1 MDRTRDK
8 NWTNRSKIWGSQQKM
23 NHTTNQSL
31 SQNMMHS
38 VKKFLFNAV
47 FIVFWAAGM
56 SVSLAQ
62 NAIEDLAVTKAAGG
76 RTIVTMTLKEPPAG
90 SPAAF
95 SIVSPPRI
103 AVDFAGTSNAL
114 GRTLQEVNEPVL
126 RSLNVVQ
133 AGVRTRVVFNL
144 TRLQS
149 YETKVD
155 GRVVT
160 LSMFDAAGATQADS
174 GAEVSRFA
182 PKQTD
187 AVSVTYGLRDV
198 DFRRGRD
205 GEGRIVVELSDSG
218 SGFDIKNSGKTLI
231 VDLLRTTVPRNLER
245 KIDASD
251 FGTPVVSVDTFQQGP
266 NARLVIEPKG
276 LWEHTAYQTDNRL
289 IIEVR
294 PLVEDPNK
302 LTQGT
307 RGGYKGD
314 KLSLNFQDVAVRSVL
329 QVIGDFTGLNIVVSD
344 TVAGNLTLRLRDV
357 PWDQALDLV
366 MQTRGLDMR
375 KNGNVVYIAPKEEL
389 ATKEKLELESK
400 QQITDLEPLKTELFQ
415 LNYQKAEAVQ
425 KMLMGSSSGGN
436 TGSGIGGGGAA
447 SVGVSSGG
455 GILSKR
461 GSAVVDVRT
470 NLLMVQDIPA
480 KLDEVRRLLVRLDI
494 PVKQVM
500 IETRIVV
507 ADDRFSRQLGAR
519 FGQQTAQKIGNY
531 SVGSSGQIGQI
542 DNITKDGTVTFT
554 SGATPIATGVPPW
567 RQLVQTIPGTLG
579 VNLPVANAAGQL
591 ALTFLNLGSGNMVN
605 LELSAMEAN
614 NRGKVVSSPRLVT
627 SDNKRAIIEQGTEIP
642 YTTPGSGAAAI
653 PAVAFKKAVLSLAV
667 TPQITPDGKIIM
679 ELEIK
684 KDSVGVQFQ
693 LQGGGSIPSIDT
705 KALATQITVNNGE
718 TAVIGGIYEENTRG
732 DVTKVPVLGDIP
744 YIGALFR
751 NTTKSENKSELL
763 IFITPRIVS
772 ESLSSIK

>member
-1 MDRTRDK
+1 MNSNTTK
-8 NWTNRSKIWGSQQKM
+8 FWGTGMMRSYFHALGLLF
-23 NHTTNQSL
+23 SL
-31 SQNMMHS
+31 T
-38 VKKFLFNAV
+38 LC
-47 FIVFWAAGM
+47 AAGF
-56 SVSLAQ
+56 SAAKAQ
-62 NAIEDLAVTKAAGG
+62 NVIEDLSVNKAAGG
-76 RTIVTMTLKEPPAG
+76 RTVVTMTLKEAPAG
-90 SPAAF
+90 TPAAF

-103 AVDFAGTSNAL
+103 AIDFANTSNAL
-114 GRTLQEVNEPVL
+114 GRTLQEVNEPIL

-133 AGVRTRVVFNL
+133 AGPRTRVVFNL

-149 YETKVD
+149 YETKVE

-160 LSMFDAAGATQADS
+160 LSMFDAAGATQADA
-174 GAEVSRFA
+174 GAEVTRFA

-187 AVSVTYGLRDV
+187 AVSASYGLRDV
-198 DFRRGRD
+198 DFRRGKD
-205 GEGRIVVELSDSG
+205 GEGRIVIELSDAG
-218 SGFDIKNSGKTLI
+218 AGFDIKNQGKALI

-251 FGTPVVSVDTFQQGP
+251 FGTPVLSVDTFQQGP
-266 NARLVIEPKG
+266 NTRMVIEPKG

-425 KMLMGSSSGGN
+425 RMLQGGSS
-436 TGSGIGGGGAA
+436 GGGGAGA
-447 SVGVSSGG
+447 APGAAAATASSGG

-461 GSAVVDVRT
+461 GSAVVDSRT
-470 NLLMVQDIPA
+470 NLLMVQDIPS

-519 FGQQTAQKIGNY
+519 FGQQTAQKI
-531 SVGSSGQIGQI
+531 SDKFVVGSSGQIGQI
-542 DNITKDGTVTFT
+542 DNVSRDGTVTFT
-554 SGATPIATGVPPW
+554 SGATPIAAGVPPW
-567 RQLVQTIPGTLG
+567 RQLVQSIPGTLG

-627 SDNKRAIIEQGTEIP
+627 SDNNRAIIEQGTEIP
-642 YTTPGSGAAAI
+642 YVSTGGTSG
-653 PAVAFKKAVLSLAV
+653 PTVAFKKAVLSLAV
-667 TPQITPDGKIIM
+667 TPQITPDNRIIM
-679 ELEIK
+679 ALEIK
-684 KDSVGVQFQ
+684 KDSVGINVAV
-693 LQGGGSIPSIDT
+693 QGGGSIPSIDT
-705 KALATQITVNNGE
+705 KNLTTQISVNNGE
-718 TAVIGGIYEENTRG
+718 TAVIGGIYEENTRS
-732 DVTKVPVLGDIP
+732 DVSKVPLLGDLP
-744 YIGALFR
+744 YVGALFR
-751 NTTKSENKSELL
+751 NTSKSENKTELL
-763 IFITPRIVS
+763 IFITPRVVS

>member
-1 MDRTRDK
+1 MNSNTTK
-8 NWTNRSKIWGSQQKM
+8 RSGSR
-23 NHTTNQSL
+23 
-31 SQNMMHS
+31 MMRN
-38 VKKFLFNAV
+38 L
-47 FIVFWAAGM
+47 
-56 SVSLAQ
+56 SLATFTWLITLIGSTTAFGQ
-62 NAIEDLAVTKAAGG
+62 NAIEDLSVNKAAGG
-76 RTIVTMTLKEPPAG
+76 RTVVTMTLKEAPAG
-90 SPAAF
+90 APTAF

-103 AVDFAGTSNAL
+103 AIDFANTGNAL
-114 GRTLQEVNEPVL
+114 GRTLQEVGEPIL

-133 AGVRTRVVFNL
+133 AGPRTRVVFNL

-149 YETKVD
+149 YETRVE

-160 LSMFDAAGATQADS
+160 LSMFDAAGATQADA
-174 GAEVSRFA
+174 GAEVTRFA

-187 AVSVTYGLRDV
+187 AVSASYGLRDV

-218 SGFDIKNSGKTLI
+218 SGFDIKNQGKALI

-266 NARLVIEPKG
+266 NTRMVIEPKG

-294 PLVEDPNK
+294 ALVEDPNK

-389 ATKEKLELESK
+389 STKEKLELESK

-425 KMLMGSSSGGN
+425 RMLQGSSSGGV
-436 TGSGIGGGGAA
+436 GAGAAAGAA
-447 SVGVSSGG
+447 SVSASSGG

-461 GSAVVDVRT
+461 GSAVVDPRT

-519 FGQQTAQKIGNY
+519 FGQQTAQKISDKY
-531 SVGSSGQIGQI
+531 VVGSSGQIGQI
-542 DNITKDGTVTFT
+542 DNVTRDGTVTFT
-554 SGATPIATGVPPW
+554 SGATAIAAGVPPW
-567 RQLVQTIPGTLG
+567 RQLVQSIPGTLG

-627 SDNKRAIIEQGTEIP
+627 SDNNKAIIEQGTEIP
-642 YTTPGSGAAAI
+642 YVSTGGTSG
-653 PAVAFKKAVLSLAV
+653 PTVAFKKAVLSLAV
-667 TPQITPDGKIIM
+667 TPQITPDNRIIM
-679 ELEIK
+679 ALEIK
-684 KDSVGVQFQ
+684 KDSVGINVAV
-693 LQGGGSIPSIDT
+693 QGGGSIPSIDT
-705 KALATQITVNNGE
+705 KNLTTQISVNNGE

-732 DVTKVPVLGDIP
+732 DVSKVPILGDLP

-751 NTTKSENKSELL
+751 NTTKSENKTELL
-763 IFITPRIVS
+763 IFITPRVVS

>member
-1 MDRTRDK
+1 MNSNTTK
-8 NWTNRSKIWGSQQKM
+8 LWGTGMMRSYFHALGLLF
-23 NHTTNQSL
+23 SL
-31 SQNMMHS
+31 T
-38 VKKFLFNAV
+38 LC
-47 FIVFWAAGM
+47 AAGF
-56 SVSLAQ
+56 SAAYAQ
-62 NAIEDLAVTKAAGG
+62 NVIEDLSVNKAAGG
-76 RTIVTMTLKEPPAG
+76 RTVVAMTLKEAPAG
-90 SPAAF
+90 TPAAF

-103 AVDFAGTSNAL
+103 AIDFANTTNAL
-114 GRTLQEVNEPVL
+114 GRTLQEVNEPIL

-133 AGVRTRVVFNL
+133 AGPRTRVVFNL

-149 YETKVD
+149 YETKVE

-160 LSMFDAAGATQADS
+160 LSMFDAPGASQADA
-174 GAEVSRFA
+174 GAEVTRFA

-187 AVSVTYGLRDV
+187 AVSASYGLRDV
-198 DFRRGRD
+198 DFRRGKD

-218 SGFDIKNSGKTLI
+218 AGFDIKNQGKALI

-266 NARLVIEPKG
+266 NTRMVIEPKG

-294 PLVEDPNK
+294 PLIEDPNK

-425 KMLMGSSSGGN
+425 RMLQGGSS
-436 TGSGIGGGGAA
+436 GGGGAGGA
-447 SVGVSSGG
+447 PGAAVATSSSG

-461 GSAVVDVRT
+461 GSAVVDSRT

-519 FGQQTAQKIGNY
+519 FGQQTAQKI
-531 SVGSSGQIGQI
+531 SDKFVVGSSGQIGQI
-542 DNITKDGTVTFT
+542 DNVSRDGTVTFT
-554 SGATPIATGVPPW
+554 SGATPIAAGVPPW
-567 RQLVQTIPGTLG
+567 RQLVQSVPGTLG

-627 SDNKRAIIEQGTEIP
+627 SDNTRAVIEQGSEIP
-642 YTTPGSGAAAI
+642 YVSTGGNSG
-653 PAVAFKKAVLSLAV
+653 PTVAFKKAVLSLAV
-667 TPQITPDGKIIM
+667 TPQITPDNRIIM
-679 ELEIK
+679 ALEIK
-684 KDSVGVQFQ
+684 KDSVGINVAV
-693 LQGGGSIPSIDT
+693 QGGGSIPSIDT
-705 KALATQITVNNGE
+705 KNLTTQISVNNGE
-718 TAVIGGIYEENTRG
+718 TAVIGGIYEENSRN
-732 DVTKVPVLGDIP
+732 DVSKVPLLGDLP
-744 YIGALFR
+744 YVGALFR
-751 NTTKSENKSELL
+751 NTSKSENKTELL
-763 IFITPRIVS
+763 IFITPRVVS

>member
-1 MDRTRDK
+1 MNSNTTK
-8 NWTNRSKIWGSQQKM
+8 FWGTGMMRSYFHALG
-23 NHTTNQSL
+23 TLFSL
-31 SQNMMHS
+31 T
-38 VKKFLFNAV
+38 LC
-47 FIVFWAAGM
+47 AAGF
-56 SVSLAQ
+56 SAAYAQ
-62 NAIEDLAVTKAAGG
+62 NVIEDLSVNKAAGG
-76 RTIVTMTLKEPPAG
+76 RTVVTMTLKEAPAG
-90 SPAAF
+90 TPAAF

-103 AVDFAGTSNAL
+103 AIDFANTTNAL
-114 GRTLQEVNEPVL
+114 GRTLQEVNEPIL

-133 AGVRTRVVFNL
+133 AGPRTRVVFNL

-149 YETKVD
+149 YETKVE

-160 LSMFDAAGATQADS
+160 LSMFDAAGATQADA
-174 GAEVSRFA
+174 GAEVTRFA

-187 AVSVTYGLRDV
+187 AVSASYGLRDV
-198 DFRRGRD
+198 DFRRGKD
-205 GEGRIVVELSDSG
+205 GEGRIVIELSDAG
-218 SGFDIKNSGKTLI
+218 AGFDIKNQGKALI

-251 FGTPVVSVDTFQQGP
+251 FGTPVLSVDTFQQGP
-266 NARLVIEPKG
+266 NARMVIEPKG

-294 PLVEDPNK
+294 PLIEDPNK

-415 LNYQKAEAVQ
+415 LNYQKADAVQ
-425 KMLMGSSSGGN
+425 RMLQGGSSSGG
-436 TGSGIGGGGAA
+436 GAGAA
-447 SVGVSSGG
+447 PGAAAATSSGG

-461 GSAVVDVRT
+461 GSAVVDSRT

-519 FGQQTAQKIGNY
+519 FGQQTAQKISDKY
-531 SVGSSGQIGQI
+531 VVGSSGQIGQI
-542 DNITKDGTVTFT
+542 DNVTRDGTVTFT
-554 SGATPIATGVPPW
+554 SGATPIAAGVPPW
-567 RQLVQTIPGTLG
+567 RQLVQSIPGTLG

-627 SDNKRAIIEQGTEIP
+627 SDNNRAIIEQGTEIP
-642 YTTPGSGAAAI
+642 YVSTGGQSG
-653 PAVAFKKAVLSLAV
+653 PTVAFKKAVLSLAV
-667 TPQITPDGKIIM
+667 TPQITPDNRIIM
-679 ELEIK
+679 ALEIK
-684 KDSVGVQFQ
+684 KDSVGINVAV
-693 LQGGGSIPSIDT
+693 QGGGSIPSIDT
-705 KALATQITVNNGE
+705 KNLTTQISVNNGE
-718 TAVIGGIYEENTRG
+718 TAVIGGIYEENTRS
-732 DVTKVPVLGDIP
+732 DVSKVPLLGDLP
-744 YIGALFR
+744 YVGALFR
-751 NTTKSENKSELL
+751 NTSKSENKTELL
-763 IFITPRIVS
+763 IFITPRVVS

>member
-1 MDRTRDK
+1 MNSNTTK
-8 NWTNRSKIWGSQQKM
+8 LWGTGMMRSYFHALGLLF
-23 NHTTNQSL
+23 SL
-31 SQNMMHS
+31 T
-38 VKKFLFNAV
+38 LC
-47 FIVFWAAGM
+47 AAGF
-56 SVSLAQ
+56 SAAYAQ
-62 NAIEDLAVTKAAGG
+62 NVIEDLSVNKAAGG
-76 RTIVTMTLKEPPAG
+76 RTVVTMTLKEAPAG
-90 SPAAF
+90 TPAAF

-103 AVDFAGTSNAL
+103 AIDFANTTNAL
-114 GRTLQEVNEPVL
+114 GRTLQEVNEPIL

-133 AGVRTRVVFNL
+133 AGPRTRVVFNL

-149 YETKVD
+149 YETKVE

-160 LSMFDAAGATQADS
+160 LSMFDAPGASQADA
-174 GAEVSRFA
+174 GAEVTRFA

-187 AVSVTYGLRDV
+187 AVSASYGLRDV
-198 DFRRGRD
+198 DFRRGKD
-205 GEGRIVVELSDSG
+205 GEGRIVVELSDAG
-218 SGFDIKNSGKTLI
+218 AGFDIKNQGKALI

-266 NARLVIEPKG
+266 NTRMVIEPKG

-294 PLVEDPNK
+294 PLIEDPNK

-425 KMLMGSSSGGN
+425 RMLQGGSS
-436 TGSGIGGGGAA
+436 GGGGAGGA
-447 SVGVSSGG
+447 PGAAVATSSSG

-461 GSAVVDVRT
+461 GSAVVDSRT

-519 FGQQTAQKIGNY
+519 FGQQTAQKI
-531 SVGSSGQIGQI
+531 SDKFVVGSSGQIGQI
-542 DNITKDGTVTFT
+542 DNVSRDGTVTFT
-554 SGATPIATGVPPW
+554 SGATPIAAGVPPW
-567 RQLVQTIPGTLG
+567 RQLVQSVPGTLG

-627 SDNKRAIIEQGTEIP
+627 SDNTRAVIEQGSEIP
-642 YTTPGSGAAAI
+642 YVSTGGNSG
-653 PAVAFKKAVLSLAV
+653 PTVAFKKAVLSLAV
-667 TPQITPDGKIIM
+667 TPQITPDNRIIM
-679 ELEIK
+679 ALEIK
-684 KDSVGVQFQ
+684 KDSVGINVAV
-693 LQGGGSIPSIDT
+693 QGGGSIPSIDT
-705 KALATQITVNNGE
+705 KNLTTQISVNNGE
-718 TAVIGGIYEENTRG
+718 TAVIGGIYEENSRN
-732 DVTKVPVLGDIP
+732 DVSKVPLLGDLP
-744 YIGALFR
+744 YVGALFR
-751 NTTKSENKSELL
+751 NTSKSENKTELL
-763 IFITPRIVS
+763 IFITPRVVS

>member
-1 MDRTRDK
+1 MNSNTTK
-8 NWTNRSKIWGSQQKM
+8 LWGTGMMRSYFHALGLLF
-23 NHTTNQSL
+23 SL
-31 SQNMMHS
+31 T
-38 VKKFLFNAV
+38 LC
-47 FIVFWAAGM
+47 AAGF
-56 SVSLAQ
+56 SAAYAQ
-62 NAIEDLAVTKAAGG
+62 NVIEDLSVNKAAGG
-76 RTIVTMTLKEPPAG
+76 RTVVTMTLKEAPSG
-90 SPAAF
+90 TPAAF

-103 AVDFAGTSNAL
+103 AIDFANTTNAL
-114 GRTLQEVNEPVL
+114 GRTLQEVNEPIL

-133 AGVRTRVVFNL
+133 AGPRTRVVFNL

-149 YETKVD
+149 YETKVE

-160 LSMFDAAGATQADS
+160 LSMFDAPGASQADA
-174 GAEVSRFA
+174 GAEVTRFA

-187 AVSVTYGLRDV
+187 AVSASYGLRDV
-198 DFRRGRD
+198 DFRRGKD
-205 GEGRIVVELSDSG
+205 GEGRIVVELSDAG
-218 SGFDIKNSGKTLI
+218 AGFDIKNQGKALI

-266 NARLVIEPKG
+266 NTRMVIEPKG

-294 PLVEDPNK
+294 PLIEDPNK

-425 KMLMGSSSGGN
+425 RMLQGGSS
-436 TGSGIGGGGAA
+436 GGGGAGGA
-447 SVGVSSGG
+447 PGAAVATSSSG

-461 GSAVVDVRT
+461 GSAVVDSRT

-519 FGQQTAQKIGNY
+519 FGQQTAQKI
-531 SVGSSGQIGQI
+531 SDKFVVGSSGQIGQI
-542 DNITKDGTVTFT
+542 DNVSRDGTVTFT
-554 SGATPIATGVPPW
+554 SGATPIAAGVPPW
-567 RQLVQTIPGTLG
+567 RQLVQSVPGTLG

-627 SDNKRAIIEQGTEIP
+627 SDNTRAVIEQGSEIP
-642 YTTPGSGAAAI
+642 YVSTGGNSG
-653 PAVAFKKAVLSLAV
+653 PTVAFKKAVLSLAV
-667 TPQITPDGKIIM
+667 TPQITPDNRIIM
-679 ELEIK
+679 ALEIK
-684 KDSVGVQFQ
+684 KDSVGINVAV
-693 LQGGGSIPSIDT
+693 QGGGSIPSIDT
-705 KALATQITVNNGE
+705 KNLTTQISVNNGE
-718 TAVIGGIYEENTRG
+718 TAVIGGIYEENSRN
-732 DVTKVPVLGDIP
+732 DVSKVPLLGDLP
-744 YIGALFR
+744 YVGALFR
-751 NTTKSENKSELL
+751 NTSKSENKTELL
-763 IFITPRIVS
+763 IFITPRVVS

>member
-1 MDRTRDK
+1 MNSNTTKRLGTRMIR
-8 NWTNRSKIWGSQQKM
+8 NFSLATFAWLVALIGA
-23 NHTTNQSL
+23 TTA
-31 SQNMMHS
+31 
-38 VKKFLFNAV
+38 F
-47 FIVFWAAGM
+47 
-56 SVSLAQ
+56 AQ
-62 NAIEDLAVTKAAGG
+62 NAIEDLTVNKAAGG
-76 RTIVTMTLKEPPAG
+76 RTVITMTLKEAPSG
-90 SPAAF
+90 SPTAF

-103 AVDFAGTSNAL
+103 AIDFANTSNSL
-114 GRTLQEVNEPVL
+114 GRTLQEVGEPIL

-133 AGVRTRVVFNL
+133 AGPRTRVVFNL

-149 YETKVD
+149 YETRVE

-160 LSMFDAAGATQADS
+160 LSMFDAAGATQAEAGS
-174 GAEVSRFA
+174 EVTRFA

-187 AVSVTYGLRDV
+187 AVTASYGLRDV

-205 GEGRIVVELSDSG
+205 GEGRIVVELSDAG
-218 SGFDIKNSGKTLI
+218 SGFDIKNQGKALI

-266 NARLVIEPKG
+266 NTRMVIEPKG

-294 PLVEDPNK
+294 ALVEDPNK

-389 ATKEKLELESK
+389 STKEKLELESK

-425 KMLMGSSSGGN
+425 RMLQGSSSGGV
-436 TGSGIGGGGAA
+436 GAGAAAGAA
-447 SVGVSSGG
+447 SVSASAGG

-461 GSAVVDVRT
+461 GSAVVDPRT

-519 FGQQTAQKIGNY
+519 FGQQTAQKISDKY
-531 SVGSSGQIGQI
+531 VVGSSGQIGQV
-542 DNITKDGTVTFT
+542 DNVTRDGTVTFT
-554 SGATPIATGVPPW
+554 SGATPIAAGVPPW
-567 RQLVQTIPGTLG
+567 RQLVQSIPGTLG

-627 SDNKRAIIEQGTEIP
+627 SDNNKAIIEQGTEIP
-642 YTTPGSGAAAI
+642 YVSTGGTSG
-653 PAVAFKKAVLSLAV
+653 PTVSFKKAVLSLAV
-667 TPQITPDGKIIM
+667 TPQITPDNRIIM
-679 ELEIK
+679 ALEIK
-684 KDSVGVQFQ
+684 KDSVGINVAV
-693 LQGGGSIPSIDT
+693 QGGGSIPSIDT
-705 KALATQITVNNGE
+705 KNLTTQISVNNGE

-732 DVTKVPVLGDIP
+732 DVSKVPILGDLP

-751 NTTKSENKSELL
+751 NTSKSENKTELL
-763 IFITPRIVS
+763 IFITPRVVS

>member
-1 MDRTRDK
+1 MK
-8 NWTNRSKIWGSQQKM
+8 
-23 NHTTNQSL
+23 HTTIQSL
-31 SQNMMHS
+31 SHNMMHS
-38 VKKFLFNAV
+38 VRNFFVSAFV
-47 FIVFWAAGM
+47 VAFCAAGM
-56 SVSLAQ
+56 SASFAQ
-62 NAIEDLAVTKAAGG
+62 NAIEDLTVNKAAGG
-76 RTIVTMTLKEPPAG
+76 RTVITMTLKEPPAG
-90 SPAAF
+90 SPTAF

-103 AVDFAGTSNAL
+103 AVDFSGTSNAL

-133 AGVRTRVVFNL
+133 AGARTRVVFNL

-187 AVSVTYGLRDV
+187 AVSATYGLRDV

-251 FGTPVVSVDTFQQGP
+251 FGTPVVSVDTYQQGP
-266 NARLVIEPKG
+266 NARMVIEPKG

-294 PLVEDPNK
+294 AIVEDPNK

-425 KMLMGSSSGGN
+425 KMLMGGGSSSS
-436 TGSGIGGGGAA
+436 TGTGIGGGGAA
-447 SVGVSSGG
+447 SAVSSSGG

-461 GSAVVDVRT
+461 GSAVVDIRT

-519 FGQQTAQKIGNY
+519 FGQQTAQKVGNY

-542 DNITKDGTVTFT
+542 DNVTKDGTVTFT

-642 YTTPGSGAAAI
+642 YVTPGSGGANI
-653 PAVAFKKAVLSLAV
+653 PAIAFKKAVLSLAV

-679 ELEIK
+679 ELEVK
-684 KDSVGVQFQ
+684 KDSVGV
-693 LQGGGSIPSIDT
+693 LTNVVGGGSIPSIDT

-718 TAVIGGIYEENTRG
+718 TAVIGGIYEENARG
-732 DVTKVPVLGDIP
+732 DVTKVPVLGDLP
-744 YIGALFR
+744 YIGLLFR

>member
-1 MDRTRDK
+1 
-8 NWTNRSKIWGSQQKM
+8 M
-23 NHTTNQSL
+23 NSNTTKRL
-31 SQNMMHS
+31 GTGMMHTLYRAFAT
-38 VKKFLFNAV
+38 VLLC
-47 FIVFWAAGM
+47 AAGI
-56 SVSLAQ
+56 SASHAQ
-62 NAIEDLAVTKAAGG
+62 NAIEDLSVNKAAGG
-76 RTIVTMTLKEPPAG
+76 RTIVTMTLKEAPSG
-90 SPAAF
+90 TPAAF

-103 AVDFAGTSNAL
+103 AIDFANTGNAL
-114 GRTLQEVNEPVL
+114 GRTLQEVNEPIL

-133 AGVRTRVVFNL
+133 AGPRTRVVFNL

-160 LSMFDAAGATQADS
+160 LSMFDAAGASQAEA
-174 GAEVSRFA
+174 GAEVTRFA

-187 AVSVTYGLRDV
+187 AVTASYALRDV

-205 GEGRIVVELSDSG
+205 GEGRIVVELSDAG
-218 SGFDIKNSGKTLI
+218 AGFDIKNQGKALI

-266 NARLVIEPKG
+266 NTRMVIEPKG

-294 PLVEDPNK
+294 AVIEDPNK

-375 KNGNVVYIAPKEEL
+375 KNGSVVYIAPKEEL

-425 KMLMGSSSGGN
+425 RMLQGSSSGG
-436 TGSGIGGGGAA
+436 GGVGAAPGAA
-447 SVGVSSGG
+447 SAGASSGG

-461 GSAVVDVRT
+461 GSAVVDSRT

-519 FGQQTAQKIGNY
+519 FGQQTAQKVTDKFV
-531 SVGSSGQIGQI
+531 VGSSGQIGQI
-542 DNITKDGTVTFT
+542 DNVARDGTVTFT
-554 SGATPIATGVPPW
+554 SGATPIAAGVPPW
-567 RQLVQTIPGTLG
+567 RQLVQSIPGTLG

-627 SDNKRAIIEQGTEIP
+627 SDNNRAIIEQGTEIP
-642 YTTPGSGAAAI
+642 YVSTGGTNG

-667 TPQITPDGKIIM
+667 TPQITPDNRIIM
-679 ELEIK
+679 ALEIK
-684 KDSVGVQFQ
+684 KDSVGINVAV
-693 LQGGGSIPSIDT
+693 QGGGSIPSIDT
-705 KALATQITVNNGE
+705 KNLTTQISVNNGE
-718 TAVIGGIYEENTRG
+718 TAVIGGIYEENTRT
-732 DVTKVPVLGDIP
+732 DVSKVPILGDLP
-744 YIGALFR
+744 YFGAMFR
-751 NTTKSENKSELL
+751 NTSKSENKTELL
-763 IFITPRIVS
+763 IFITPRVVS